1 MKVIFVTNRKLM
13 EGKML
18 RWGILGCGKIAH
30 KFASDMHFA
39 EGSVVTCCASRDEE
53 KSKQFAHKYGI
64 SNAYFTY
71 ERMLEDTPCDIVYVA
86 TPHSHHE
93 QHVLQCLEAGKH
105 VLCEKPM
112 GVNAGQVKRMQQ
124 KAKEKGLFLME
135 AMWTGV
141 LPIMKDIRAVIA
153 SGGIGEVRRISADF
167 GFSFPFDAQSRVYN
181 PILAG
186 GTLLDIGI
194 YPLYVA
200 MSILGVPQEIQSF
213 VTKAS
218 TGTDSECSIHLHY
231 ANGATA
237 SLYSAVTCTTP
248 TECTIVGTEGTIRIP
263 SRFHEQ
269 SKYLLETKDGVVH
282 ERQAGKKGYGYV
294 HEIDHVR
301 ECLIHGYTES
311 PVLTFNLTHQLTQI
325 MDQIRKQHGIQYP
338 FEITERQV

>member
-1 MKVIFVTNRKLM
+1 M

-167 GFSFPFDAQSRVYN
+167 GFSFPFDAQSRV
-181 PILAG
+181 
-186 GTLLDIGI
+186 
-194 YPLYVA
+194 
-200 MSILGVPQEIQSF
+200 QSF